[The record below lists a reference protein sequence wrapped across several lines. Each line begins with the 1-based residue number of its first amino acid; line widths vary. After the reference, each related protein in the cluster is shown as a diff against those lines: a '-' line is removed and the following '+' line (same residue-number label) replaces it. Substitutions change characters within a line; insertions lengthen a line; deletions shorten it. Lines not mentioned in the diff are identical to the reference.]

1 MNLNLVL
8 TQNNKYILL
17 TIIWLLVI
25 PIIVTTTAIVSG
37 RPRIINTWLSVLILP
52 GLLSDGASI
61 ADIVFSIPN
70 SQPDR
75 SAKPSFLQLIQVYRI
90 SERLMILSKI
100 HWLADKGKFKN
111 YRNSSPAIL
120 GVQNLKFR
128 LWICFRSYNLCQT
141 NGQPNLPRFFNRRG
155 AR

>member
-1 MNLNLVL
+1 M
-8 TQNNKYILL
+8 
-17 TIIWLLVI
+17 LVI

-75 SAKPSFLQLIQVYRI
+75 SAKPSVLQLIHRNTRI
-90 SERLMILSKI
+90 FFSKEI
-100 HWLADKGKFKN
+100 GNIDPGHRFWKN
-111 YRNSSPAIL
+111 GI
-120 GVQNLKFR
+120 
-128 LWICFRSYNLCQT
+128 
-141 NGQPNLPRFFNRRG
+141 
-155 AR
+155 